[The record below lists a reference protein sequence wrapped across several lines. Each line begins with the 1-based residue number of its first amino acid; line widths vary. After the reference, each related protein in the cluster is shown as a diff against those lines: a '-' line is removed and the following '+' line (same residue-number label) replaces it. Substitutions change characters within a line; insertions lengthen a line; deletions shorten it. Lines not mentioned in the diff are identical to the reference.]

1 MPNVEIKLLNTQISL
16 EVDNPERLKEL
27 VLKFNNRLMK
37 LGSANSGS
45 SDHKLALI
53 AGLLL
58 EDELS
63 SLQEKLSTEQT
74 TKSSHMDQL
83 KNSFEDTITQIAE
96 YIDQLAESIEK
107 K

>member
-1 MPNVEIKLLNTQISL
+1 MPYVDIKLMNTQISL
-16 EVDNPERLKEL
+16 NVDNPERLKEL

-37 LGSANSGS
+37 LGAANTGS

-58 EDELS
+58 EDELAS
-63 SLQEKLSTEQT
+63 IQEKLASEQT

-83 KNSFEDTITQIAE
+83 KNSFEETISQIAE

-107 K
+107 R